1 MTTTPDRRGLRGPI
15 LTIDGSLSQTGWAL
29 TGENGRRLQ
38 SGVFRSKAGL
48 PADQRIYI
56 IGQQLMRLWPRL
68 QKHPRHFGIEHQFF
82 RAAAPGAKFQLRP
95 EVVAD
100 LCRLEGVLI
109 FIAKNAFPDI
119 GVMAL
124 RSTEWRGLLG
134 VTGKQ
139 TEKEKRDLGTL
150 GMKER
155 GLIEVNRRRRESG
168 SCEGAVNRMYDDEI
182 EAIGLGMAIHYELT
196 NGYPMH
202 TRRGELKEEKR
213 ARKARAKLP
222 KNVCGICHTRIVR
235 GGIALDTGL
244 LTGPALV
251 HAKCRPRPAGG
262 KK

>member
-1 MTTTPDRRGLRGPI
+1 MTNPDRRGLRGPI
-15 LTIDGSLSQTGWAL
+15 LTIDGSLSQSGWAL
-29 TGENGRRLQ
+29 TGENGLRLQ

-56 IGQQLMRLWPRL
+56 IGQQLMQLWPKL

-119 GVMAL
+119 DVMPL

-134 VTGKQ
+134 VKPGLRSKAQ
-139 TEKEKRDLGTL
+139 WACD
-150 GMKER
+150 GMKAR
-155 GLIEVNRRRRESG
+155 GLSEIRKRLMDSG
-168 SCEGAVNRMYDDEI
+168 FSAGQVSHMFAEDEL
-182 EAIGLGMAIHYELT
+182 EAIGLSFAIHYELT

-202 TRRGELKEEKR
+202 TRRGELKEEKE

-251 HAKCRPRPAGG
+251 HARCRPRPAGG